1 MDRDSTGE
9 TPSVLCPRQA
19 AGYPNKKQYI
29 IATVTMSNQE
39 DKTRARIDKWLWA
52 ARFFKTR
59 SLAAQAVS
67 SGKVHLNAAR
77 TKPARE
83 LRVGDELNIR
93 RGEYE
98 WVVSVRGLSSKRG
111 PSKEAVHL
119 YEETEQSKLKR
130 QVLATQLRAEQMM
143 QPYLK
148 GRPSKKERRDL
159 IRFTRGRK

>member
-1 MDRDSTGE
+1 
-9 TPSVLCPRQA
+9 
-19 AGYPNKKQYI
+19 
-29 IATVTMSNQE
+29 MSEQE
-39 DKTRARIDKWLWA
+39 DKTGVRIDKWLWA

-67 SGKVHLNAAR
+67 GGKVHLNAAR

-83 LRVGDELNIR
+83 LRIGDELNIR
-93 RGEYE
+93 RGEVE
-98 WVVSVRGLSSKRG
+98 WVIVVCGLSSKRG
-111 PSKEAVHL
+111 PAKESAQL

-143 QPYLK
+143 QPYIK

-159 IRFTRGRK
+159 LRFTRGRK

>member
-1 MDRDSTGE
+1 
-9 TPSVLCPRQA
+9 
-19 AGYPNKKQYI
+19 
-29 IATVTMSNQE
+29 VTMSEQE
-39 DKTRARIDKWLWA
+39 DKTGVRIDKWLWA

-67 SGKVHLNAAR
+67 GGKVHLNAAR
-77 TKPARE
+77 TKSARE
-83 LRVGDELNIR
+83 LRIGDELNIR
-93 RGEYE
+93 RGEVE
-98 WVVSVRGLSSKRG
+98 WVVVVRGLSAKRG
-111 PSKEAVHL
+111 PAKEAVHL

>member
-1 MDRDSTGE
+1 
-9 TPSVLCPRQA
+9 
-19 AGYPNKKQYI
+19 
-29 IATVTMSNQE
+29 MSQQE
-39 DKTRARIDKWLWA
+39 DKTGVRIDKWLWT

-67 SGKVHLNAAR
+67 GGKVHLNAAR
-77 TKPARE
+77 TKSARE
-83 LRVGDELNIR
+83 LRIGDELNIR
-93 RGEYE
+93 RGEVE
-98 WVVSVRGLSSKRG
+98 WVVVVRGLSAKRG
-111 PSKEAVHL
+111 PAKEAVHL

-130 QVLATQLRAEQMM
+130 QVLATQLRAEHMM